1 MSEATVNVSNISSS
15 TTKDKLHEFFSFC
28 GDIKSIDLRSEGDY
42 KQSAVI
48 AFTKHSAANTA
59 LMLNDGTL
67 DGEKL
72 HITSDVQHNNHKEQQ
87 ERSAPF
93 EQSDKPRAGIAAEY
107 LAKGYKLSDH
117 ILQRAIEIDNKQGIS
132 KRFLDYIHSLDTSL
146 GQKALGPEQTVS
158 GKVQSTLKEA
168 QDKAKTIDEQ
178 KGYSKVAHEYYSKAI
193 SSPFGKSV
201 FDFYTNTSKQVRDIH
216 EEARRM
222 VDQHKGQ
229 PASSPSG
236 GATGSDARPTPTTQA
251 APTVV

>member
-1 MSEATVNVSNISSS
+1 MSEATVNVSNISST
-15 TTKDKLHEFFSFC
+15 TTKEQLYEFFSFC
-28 GDIKSIDLRSEGDY
+28 GDIKSIDLKPEGDS

-48 AFTKHSAANTA
+48 TFTKHSAANTA

-178 KGYSKVAHEYYSKAI
+178 KGYSKIAHEYYSKAI

-201 FDFYTNTSKQVRDIH
+201 LDFYTSTSKQVRDIH

-222 VDQHKGQ
+222 VDQHKDQ
-229 PASSPSG
+229 PASSPFS
-236 GATGSDARPTPTTQA
+236 GATGSDAQPTPTTQA
-251 APTVV
+251 TPTIV